1 MNRTIRLGGLLLAAT
16 LAGSAQAAPAPAFV
30 SCHGCTAEQARR
42 AAEGAVPSYRPTG
55 DYPVYTVNTPGNEL
69 RAFLVIVEWESGRS
83 SATARRMQPEQRYV
97 REFREARDEWLY
109 VRSAISRGIEIPKGF
124 PVDDAEQVIGSD
136 FNQTV
141 ISEQIN
147 RHVPSRIGSL
157 FGSALILFRQV
168 LSVSLVVDV
177 NFPDGSSALFELV
190 RIDGLTSGHTFVYRY
205 QTGSARDSDGNRIPD
220 SPESLQNFRGTFTTF
235 DNLERF
241 GRRSERYGALW
252 ELAWQLSRQRLPATL
267 VCVREV
273 GGRITCWRG

>member
-97 REFREARDEWLY
+97 REFREARNEWLY